1 MIFLESSLKDL
12 FKMSKIKKKSYS
24 PQRKGY
30 INLILPASK
39 NVYNYYSK
47 KNQDPGYQGYF
58 EEQLIKK
65 FQKFMGGGYVD
76 AVSSGTAAVFIAI
89 RSLNLP
95 SNSHILV
102 SAIADPGTINA
113 IILNGL
119 KPKLVDTEI
128 DSYNISIKKIKER
141 YNKQVSAILAI
152 HSSGQIVDM
161 SPIIRFAKQKKIKVI
176 EDCSQAHGGNIKK
189 KKVGTFGDI
198 AAFSCMYSKN
208 LILNGTGGIIFTKNF
223 KFYRNILLHGDRG
236 KPVWK
241 KSVNLKDPNQ
251 FKLPALNFQIDE
263 ISCAIGI
270 LNLKKLN
277 YLIYKRR
284 KILKILKKRV
294 NSETKLCRINYKIEG
309 SSPFFIPVIFDEKNS
324 KITKEKFAFKLIKF
338 GIQLNPSYKYLVQNW
353 NFSKKYLADK
363 YSCNNA
369 KNLIKKSFNL
379 AINEKYNIKDVSN
392 IIRFIKSLENKYAKI
407 VQ

>member
-1 MIFLESSLKDL
+1 MALVELFL
-12 FKMSKIKKKSYS
+12 
-24 PQRKGY
+24 
-30 INLILPASK
+30 
-39 NVYNYYSK
+39 
-47 KNQDPGYQGYF
+47 
-58 EEQLIKK
+58 
-65 FQKFMGGGYVD
+65 QK
-76 AVSSGTAAVFIAI
+76 
-89 RSLNLP
+89 
-95 SNSHILV
+95 
-102 SAIADPGTINA
+102 
-113 IILNGL
+113 ILNFTGIFCY
-119 KPKLVDTEI
+119 T
-128 DSYNISIKKIKER
+128 
-141 YNKQVSAILAI
+141 
-152 HSSGQIVDM
+152 
-161 SPIIRFAKQKKIKVI
+161 VI
-176 EDCSQAHGGNIKK
+176 EANQ
-189 KKVGTFGDI
+189 FG
-198 AAFSCMYSKN
+198 
-208 LILNGTGGIIFTKNF
+208 
-223 KFYRNILLHGDRG
+223 
-236 KPVWK
+236 K

-284 KILKILKKRV
+284 KILKILKKELIVKQNFVGLIIRLKDRHP
-294 NSETKLCRINYKIEG
+294 SLFR
-309 SSPFFIPVIFDEKNS
+309 VIFDEKNS